1 MRILRDVYIIG
12 AGETRY
18 GELWERSLRELAVE
32 AGLRAI
38 ENAGVY
44 SRDVEILY
52 GSNSLAGIINGQEN
66 IGSLISDFAGIA
78 HNNIPA
84 VRVEASSAS
93 GGAALREAYL
103 AIKSGEYDLIMV
115 GGVEKMTDIYGNEL
129 LNMMGSILDREWE
142 SFFGATPAAMAA
154 IVARKYMK
162 DFNVEKE
169 ALSMMSI
176 NDHENASKNPM
187 AQYKNK
193 LTLKQ
198 AMGATNVAEPLTL
211 MDCSPITD
219 GASAILLAS
228 DRYMKKN
235 KLEGAMVLGSGIS
248 QDYFAVHNR
257 ESIYTLN
264 SAKIAAREALKKAGK
279 KLDDISLVELHDSY
293 SIYGLLEL
301 EDLGFAEKG
310 KAKHL
315 VYEDIK
321 AGGRIP
327 VNTSGGLKAK
337 GYPLGAVGISQA
349 VEAYEQVMG
358 KAGQRQLKSV
368 DSVLLHNMA
377 GTGSTSVVHVI
388 GGE

>member
-1 MRILRDVYIIG
+1 MRDVYIVG
-12 AGETRY
+12 AGETKY

-32 AGLRAI
+32 AGLKAI
-38 ENAGVY
+38 ENAGIY

-52 GSNSLAGIINGQEN
+52 GSNSLAGTINGQEN

-84 VRVEASSAS
+84 VRIEASSAS

-142 SFFGATPAAMAA
+142 SFFGATPAALAA

-162 DFNVEKE
+162 DFNVDKE
-169 ALSMMSI
+169 ALAMMAV
-176 NDHENASKNPM
+176 NDHENASKNPR
-187 AQYKNK
+187 AQYKNRI
-193 LTLKQ
+193 TLKQ
-198 AMGATNVAEPLTL
+198 AMNATYVAEPLTL
-211 MDCSPITD
+211 MDCSPVTD
-219 GASAILLAS
+219 GASAVLLAS
-228 DRYMKKN
+228 DAYLKKN
-235 KLEGAMVLGSGIS
+235 KLEGVKILGSGIS

-257 ESIYTLN
+257 ESLYTLN
-264 SAKIAAREALKKAGK
+264 STRIAAREALEKAGK
-279 KLDDISLVELHDSY
+279 KLDDISTVELHDSY

-310 KAKHL
+310 KAKEL

-321 AGGRIP
+321 SDGRIP

-337 GYPLGAVGISQA
+337 GYPLGAAGISQA
-349 VEAYEQVMG
+349 VEGYEQLMG
-358 KAGQRQLKSV
+358 KADQRQVKGV
-368 DSVLLHNMA
+368 ENVLLHNMA
-377 GTGSTSVVHVI
+377 GTGSTSVVHI
-388 GGE
+388 LGGE

>member
-1 MRILRDVYIIG
+1 MSDVYIIG
-12 AGETRY
+12 AGETKY

-44 SRDVEILY
+44 SRDVQILY
-52 GSNSLAGIINGQEN
+52 GSNSLAGTINGQEN

-115 GGVEKMTDIYGNEL
+115 GGVEKMTDIYGNQL
-129 LNMMGSILDREWE
+129 IDMMGSILDREWE
-142 SFFGATPAAMAA
+142 SFFGATPAALAA

-169 ALSMMSI
+169 ALSMMSV
-176 NDHENASKNPM
+176 NDHENASKNPT
-187 AQYKNK
+187 AQYRNK

-198 AMGATNVAEPLTL
+198 AMEATNVAEPLTL
-211 MDCSPITD
+211 MDCSPVSD
-219 GASAILLAS
+219 GASAVLLAS
-228 DRYMKKN
+228 EEYLRKN
-235 KLEGAMVLGSGIS
+235 KLEGAKILGSGIS

-257 ESIYTLN
+257 SCIYSLN
-264 SAKIAAREALKKAGK
+264 SAKLAARAALEKAGK
-279 KLDDISLVELHDSY
+279 KLDDISTVELHDSY

-310 KAKHL
+310 KAKDL
-315 VYEDIK
+315 VYEEIK
-321 AGGRIP
+321 PTGRIP

-337 GYPLGAVGISQA
+337 GYPLGAAGISQA
-349 VEAYEQVMG
+349 VEAYLQVMG
-358 KAGQRQLKSV
+358 KADQRQINGV
-368 DSVLLHNMA
+368 ENVMLHNMA
-377 GTGSTSVVHVI
+377 GTGSTSVVHII